1 MSGKARRFEIAYL
14 SVFVAYENKPQFGGA
29 ETANHLAKGQLILKC
44 LSGVFNSPKKR
55 TKTIRLEVPIFSF
68 VFGRIEDTK
77 KIFRD
82 QLTCRI

>member
-44 LSGVFNSPKKR
+44 LSGVFNSPKNR
-55 TKTIRLEVPIFSF
+55 TKTIRVEVQLKFFRSF
-68 VFGRIEDTK
+68 FGRIEVTK
-77 KIFRD
+77 KTIRN
-82 QLTCRI
+82 